1 MANNTYESSNI
12 SVQWF
17 DIDLSTGWGEDTFL
31 TIEPLGA
38 RVEAK
43 FGAEGSV
50 SPNKLANKGATI
62 SLTLAQ
68 TADANKKIADIWA
81 AQEVI
86 GAPINVSPFQVIDR
100 TGDSAHFVA
109 LNAFLTEVPG
119 HSFAATSGEKT
130 WVWVCESY
138 IETSDPSTVTSA
150 LRDYLTIL
158 D

>member
-12 SVQWF
+12 SVSWY
-17 DIDLSTGWGEDTFL
+17 DVDLSTGWGEDTFL

-43 FGAEGSV
+43 FGADSSV
-50 SPNKLANKGATI
+50 TPVKMANKGATI

-68 TADANKKIADIWA
+68 TADANKKIANIWA
-81 AQEVI
+81 AQDAKGGEVVI
-86 GAPINVSPFQVIDR
+86 SPFQVIDR
-100 TGDSAHFVA
+100 SGDSAHFVA

-119 HSFAATSGEKT
+119 HSFAASSGEKT

-150 LRDYLTIL
+150 LRDYLSIT